1 MSWSQVLFRW
11 RLFHFIWS
19 YLLFNIQ
26 KRISSDDHKLLPLT
40 GFSFTSSGCPTG
52 IISPCR
58 RWRTPPVRA
67 RFLESTT
74 ALCAVQKAS
83 KELAL
88 ERSSLDN
95 VIGDSSAFTWA
106 EFLSRLM
113 CSAFDIYSRWNRSN
127 ETGHFRWDSF
137 WLRWVHIN
145 FFQKFA
151 QQSSFFPQFSGFIS
165 IIIGQLWR
173 RSSVPYCH
181 LKGDKEKYE
190 GICYHL
196 SWIYF
201 VMVSRNTAIKLN
213 FPGN

>member
-1 MSWSQVLFRW
+1 M
-11 RLFHFIWS
+11 ITS
-19 YLLFNIQ
+19 YF
-26 KRISSDDHKLLPLT
+26 PLT

-113 CSAFDIYSRWNRSN
+113 CSAFDIYSRWNRRTKTKKTKI
-127 ETGHFRWDSF
+127 EVTKPVIFVGIVF

-173 RSSVPYCH
+173 RSSVSFWQALQRQLH
-181 LKGDKEKYE
+181 SSIRITTK
-190 GICYHL
+190 
-196 SWIYF
+196 
-201 VMVSRNTAIKLN
+201 VVTN
-213 FPGN
+213 